1 MIRKKL
7 IDLDEKTIKK
17 LKYIAVAEDMSVK
30 MLMEAAIKKYVT
42 QKQAERF
49 KNLTDEE
56 KEDMGLLILM
66 QESDRNNKVSREE
79 ILKVLNHGS

>member
-1 MIRKKL
+1 MKKL

-17 LKYIAVAEDMSVK
+17 LKYIAIAEDMSVK
-30 MLMEAAIKKYVT
+30 MLMEVAIETYVA

-49 KNLTDEE
+49 ENLTDEE

-66 QESDRNNKVSREE
+66 QESDRNDKVSREE
-79 ILKVLNHGS
+79 IFKVLNHGS

>member
-1 MIRKKL
+1 MIMKKL

-30 MLMEAAIKKYVT
+30 MLMEVAIETYVAK
-42 QKQAERF
+42 KQAERF
-49 KNLTDEE
+49 ENLTDEE

-66 QESDRNNKVSREE
+66 QESDRNDKVSREE
-79 ILKVLNHGS
+79 IFKVLNHGS